1 MKTLTVFLIV
11 IFTMQF
17 CSCQKNDSNITTRK
31 KNANVSL
38 LGNWK
43 LAGNYISSGGPQYFV
58 PTTVNS
64 NATFNTNGSLTGSSF
79 PTFNKYTLVDSVT
92 IKFTNSGAD
101 YETFIY
107 KINEDTLKM
116 APIAPN
122 VCIEGC
128 AIVFVK

>member
-1 MKTLTVFLIV
+1 MKTLTAFLIV

-17 CSCQKNDSNITTRK
+17 CSCQKNDSNITTQK
-31 KNANVSL
+31 ENANVSL

-64 NATFNTNGSLTGSSF
+64 NATFNANGSLTGSSF
-79 PTFNKYTLVDSVT
+79 PTFNEYTLVDSVT
-92 IKFTNSGAD
+92 IKLTNSGAD

-128 AIVFVK
+128 SIVFVK